1 MDIIHDDFPKAD
13 LMICRDCMP
22 HLTFRQARDM
32 LDNFMASGI
41 AYFLATTHHNS
52 DGSPNKDI
60 EAAGFRLIDLFAPP
74 YCFPT
79 NPLVRIEDW
88 IAPHPR
94 AAKCASGTGTSGRS
108 AGGLQAGVSAARRP
122 QVRLPG
128 FAGLRMTSIPDR
140 APAASGGPMIAPKIA
155 PLRALVCVIAAT
167 ALALTAGASA
177 PAAAVPMPKP
187 RPAASDKAKITT
199 DTKVY
204 LLRGLLNIFSLG
216 MDALSDKLNAMGIKA
231 EVFNHDSWPSVASKI
246 ATDYKNGQKGAVVL
260 IGHSLGADVVFSLA
274 EKLDAENIPVRLI
287 VPFDPTSTYEVPK
300 NVDYLLNLYQLN
312 GFGRRVNPG
321 KGFRGELVNMDLSKD
336 ESFGHGSIDK
346 SEKLHGLVIEKIKK
360 VALGPAPKK
369 RPAPAKPKPVVAQE
383 TSKDTSQ
390 EMPKEMPA
398 IPFIAQPQTTQ

>member
-1 MDIIHDDFPKAD
+1 MLCVLAAVVLIAG
-13 LMICRDCMP
+13 
-22 HLTFRQARDM
+22 QA
-32 LDNFMASGI
+32 
-41 AYFLATTHHNS
+41 T
-52 DGSPNKDI
+52 
-60 EAAGFRLIDLFAPP
+60 
-74 YCFPT
+74 
-79 NPLVRIEDW
+79 
-88 IAPHPR
+88 
-94 AAKCASGTGTSGRS
+94 
-108 AGGLQAGVSAARRP
+108 
-122 QVRLPG
+122 
-128 FAGLRMTSIPDR
+128 
-140 APAASGGPMIAPKIA
+140 PAAAQP
-155 PLRALVCVIAAT
+155 
-167 ALALTAGASA
+167 A
-177 PAAAVPMPKP
+177 PAAAQPMPKP
-187 RPAASDKAKITT
+187 RPAASDKTKPADKTKITT

-216 MDALSDKLNAMGIKA
+216 MDALSDKLNAMGIQS

-274 EKLDAENIPVRLI
+274 EKLDSQDIPVRLI

-383 TSKDTSQ
+383 TSKETSK
-390 EMPKEMPA
+390 ETPKELPA
-398 IPFIAQPQTTQ
+398 IPFIVPPQTTQ